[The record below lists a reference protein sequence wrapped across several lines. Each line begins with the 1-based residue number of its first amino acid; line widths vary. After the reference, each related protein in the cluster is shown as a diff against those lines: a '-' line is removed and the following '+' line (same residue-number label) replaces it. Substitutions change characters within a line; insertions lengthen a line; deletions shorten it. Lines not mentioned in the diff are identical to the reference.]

1 MRSKVW
7 TLSGGQKSRLQ
18 LALFLYTNP
27 DLLILDEPTNHL
39 DLKSVM
45 ALETFL
51 QEFEGTVL
59 LISHDRELV
68 KNTCH
73 RVYTI
78 SNHRLVEN

>member
-18 LALFLYTNP
+18 LALFLHTNP

-39 DLKSVM
+39 DLKSIM

-51 QEFEGTVL
+51 KEFPGTIL
-59 LISHDRELV
+59 LVSHDRELV
-68 KNTCH
+68 KNTCTK
-73 RVYTI
+73 VYTI
-78 SNHRLVEN
+78 SDHRLVET